1 MRTGKHCELGAVLSI
16 LVAKRSAPRPMLRSK
31 RIHERLSSVLLVA
44 WAVLAIGWPGGAWAG
59 DPVAGRQKAAA
70 CRTCHGL
77 DGLSRQPDAPHIA
90 GQVAVYLRD
99 QLVKYRSGERAH
111 PVMGVIAKQLSDADI
126 DDLVAYYASIKLS
139 VETPP

>member
-1 MRTGKHCELGAVLSI
+1 MRL
-16 LVAKRSAPRPMLRSK
+16 
-31 RIHERLSSVLLVA
+31 A
-44 WAVLAIGWPGGAWAG
+44 WLVLAIGGPGGAEAG
-59 DPVAGRQKAAA
+59 DPAAGREKAAA

-99 QLVKYRSGERAH
+99 QLAKYRSGERAH
-111 PVMGVIAKQLSDADI
+111 PVMGVIAQQLSDADI
-126 DDLVAYYASIKLS
+126 EDLAAYYASLKLS

>member
-1 MRTGKHCELGAVLSI
+1 MR
-16 LVAKRSAPRPMLRSK
+16 RSK
-31 RIHERLSSVLLVA
+31 QTHQRSSFVIGLTCV
-44 WAVLAIGWPGGAWAG
+44 VLASAWSGGAEAG
-59 DPVAGRQKAAA
+59 DPAAGRQKASA

-90 GQVAVYLRD
+90 GQIAAYLRE
-99 QLVKYRSGERAH
+99 QLAKYRSGEREH

-126 DDLVAYYASIKLS
+126 EDLVAHYARIKIS

>member
-1 MRTGKHCELGAVLSI
+1 MRPSKPTREPGNALTVI
-16 LVAKRSAPRPMLRSK
+16 VA
-31 RIHERLSSVLLVA
+31 A
-44 WAVLAIGWPGGAWAG
+44 WAALTIGWPLDAAAG
-59 DPVAGRQKAAA
+59 DPLAGRRKAAA

-126 DDLVAYYASIKLS
+126 DDLVAYYSNVKFE
-139 VETPP
+139 VEAPPKPAH

>member
-1 MRTGKHCELGAVLSI
+1 VILLAYAVL
-16 LVAKRSAPRPMLRSK
+16 V
-31 RIHERLSSVLLVA
+31 
-44 WAVLAIGWPGGAWAG
+44 IGWPGGAEAG
-59 DPVAGRQKAAA
+59 DPAMGRQKAVA

-99 QLVKYRSGERAH
+99 QLGKYRSGERAH
-111 PVMGVIAKQLSDADI
+111 PVMEVIAKQLSNADI
-126 DDLVAYYASIKLS
+126 EDLVAYYASIKLS